1 MPSSSPSCL
10 WPRPPLPPG
19 RAPDSGAL
27 RQAGR
32 AHSRTGHQGPRC
44 CSRPGQGGVSS
55 MGPEDVPKCWC
66 CGPKLSRWAAG
77 GSPVQGHCGPH
88 PLCGQVLGQDVGSTL
103 SWGSQDH
110 LDGQVLGQLHP
121 LVEEEEAAGATPP
134 ARPAFP
140 EMGSEELR
148 LASFQDWPLT
158 AVVRP
163 ELLAAAGFFHT
174 GESWGA
180 GGSFRALL
188 D

>member
-1 MPSSSPSCL
+1 
-10 WPRPPLPPG
+10 
-19 RAPDSGAL
+19 
-27 RQAGR
+27 
-32 AHSRTGHQGPRC
+32 
-44 CSRPGQGGVSS
+44 

-88 PLCGQVLGQDVGSTL
+88 LLCGQVLGQDVGSTL

-121 LVEEEEAAGATPP
+121 LVEEEEAAGAAPP